1 MTTQLPFKEFEKSEI
16 ATRDIVR
23 KHEAITMSRQTYQI
37 KIASIQVREVF
48 NARKVYTG
56 IEELADM
63 LESNGVITPLTVD
76 MLKDG
81 RIYVERGHRRL
92 KALLLLRDRYRE
104 ANRIFEFLERFE
116 YVECFVN
123 TSNTT
128 ELERLKAI
136 YTSNT
141 IQPLSPV
148 ENAEVVNRLKVYY
161 EFTHQQIAEQLGISR
176 QSVDN
181 YAKIAELP
189 DDVKYGLAHNDISL
203 NTALSI
209 MRKLKNDVERASAF
223 ECALSGKNTN
233 LNSSAS
239 SGLIGKEIKEDP
251 EEDNEQLTTDSE
263 QVTSMNECIGML
275 DKMTVKCAPL
285 KESNE
290 QFVQDMEYYI
300 SAILHRIEETKKH
313 LIKTQH

>member
-23 KHEAITMSRQTYQI
+23 KHEAIKMSRQTYQI
-37 KIASIQVREVF
+37 KVSSIQVRDGF
-48 NARKVYTG
+48 NARKNYTG

-63 LESNGVITPLTVD
+63 IFSNGIVTPLNVD
-76 MLKDG
+76 ILKDG
-81 RIYVERGHRRL
+81 TIFVERGHRRL
-92 KALLLLRDRYRE
+92 AALKLLQEKLVGDE
-104 ANRIFEFLERFE
+104 DGDNFD

-123 TSNTT
+123 NTNTT

-223 ECALSGKNTN
+223 ECALSGKNTS

>member
-1 MTTQLPFKEFEKSEI
+1 MSKSPQLPFKEFEKSEI

-23 KHEAITMSRQTYQI
+23 KHESVTMSRQTYQI
-37 KIASIQVREVF
+37 KIAAIQVREGF
-48 NARKVYTG
+48 NARKFYTG

-63 LESNGVITPLTVD
+63 IFANGIVTPLNVD
-76 MLKDG
+76 ILKDG
-81 RIYVERGHRRL
+81 TIYVERGHRRL
-92 KALLLLRDRYRE
+92 AALKLLQ
-104 ANRIFEFLERFE
+104 ERHGDYME

-123 TSNTT
+123 NSNTT

-161 EFTHQQIAEQLGISR
+161 ELNHQQIAAELGISR

-189 DDVKYGLAHNDISL
+189 DDVKQGLADERISL
-203 NTALSI
+203 NSALSI
-209 MRKLKNDVERASAF
+209 VRKLKDDVVRAEAF
-223 ECALSGKNTN
+223 ENLLSGKNTN

-239 SGLIGKEIKEDP
+239 VGVIGKEIKEDP

-263 QVTSMNECIGML
+263 QVTSLNECIGML

>member
-1 MTTQLPFKEFEKSEI
+1 MSKSSQLPFKEFEKSEI
-16 ATRDIVR
+16 ATREIVR
-23 KHEAITMSRQTYQI
+23 KHEDVTMSRQTYQI
-37 KIASIQVREVF
+37 KISAIQVREGF
-48 NARKVYTG
+48 NARKIYTG

-63 LESNGVITPLTVD
+63 ILANGIVTPLTVD
-76 MLKDG
+76 ILKDG
-81 RIYVERGHRRL
+81 TIYVERGHRRL
-92 KALLLLRDRYRE
+92 AALKLLQERDDS
-104 ANRIFEFLERFE
+104 FE

-123 TSNTT
+123 NTNTT

-141 IQPLSPV
+141 IQPLTPV
-148 ENAEVVNRLKVYY
+148 ENAEVISRLKIYY

-209 MRKLKNDVERASAF
+209 MRKLKDDVERAAAF
-223 ECALSGKNTN
+223 ENALSGKTTS

-239 SGLIGKEIKEDP
+239 SGLIGKEIKENP
-251 EEDNEQLTTDSE
+251 EEDDEQLTTDSE
-263 QVTSMNECIGML
+263 QVTSLNECIGML
-275 DKMTVKCAPL
+275 DKMVVKCAPL
-285 KESNE
+285 KESND